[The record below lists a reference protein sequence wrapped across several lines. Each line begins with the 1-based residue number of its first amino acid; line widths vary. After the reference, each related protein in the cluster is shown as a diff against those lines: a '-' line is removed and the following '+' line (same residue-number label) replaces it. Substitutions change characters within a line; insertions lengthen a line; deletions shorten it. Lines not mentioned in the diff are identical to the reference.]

1 MFRLTTDGSKID
13 TTKLRIAVNRTARNY
28 VIQPNDYLDVRVYT
42 NKGERILDPNG
53 ELQFGQPSGVAPS
66 LSRGSV
72 AGTSSGGGGQRGGGS
87 SSGSTGSGG
96 TAFLVQADGTVTLP
110 LVDRVHVSGLSLL
123 QADSALRRTYNG
135 YYKDAFVITRVTNN
149 RVFVLGSPGGRVIP
163 LENDNMN
170 LIEVLSLAG
179 GIDGAGGAAGL
190 YRYGGRADNI
200 RIIRGSLKN
209 PQVQEIDLTTIEGMR
224 RGNLQIEPNDIIYV
238 DPVRRPVQEAITE
251 AGPVISLVS
260 LFAILYNTFR
270 R

>member
-13 TTKLRIAVNRTARNY
+13 TTKLRIAVNRAARNY
-28 VIQPNDYLDVRVYT
+28 VIQPNDYIDVRVYT

-72 AGTSSGGGGQRGGGS
+72 AGTSSSSGGGARAGGGGGGAS
-87 SSGSTGSGG
+87 SSG
-96 TAFLVQADGTVTLP
+96 TAFLVQADGTVVLP
-110 LVDRVHVSGLSLL
+110 LVDRVRVSGLSLL
-123 QADSALRRTYNG
+123 QADSVLRRTYNT
-135 YYKDAFVITRVTNN
+135 YYKDAFVMTRVTNN
-149 RVFVLGSPGGRVIP
+149 RVFVLGSPGGKVIP

-179 GIDGAGGAAGL
+179 GIDGASGGGGL

-200 RIIRGSLKN
+200 RIIRGNLKH

-224 RGNLQIEPNDIIYV
+224 RGNLQMEPNDIIYV
-238 DPVRRPVQEAITE
+238 DPVRRPVLEALTDAAPAIQLL
-251 AGPVISLVS
+251 SLV
-260 LFAILYNTFR
+260 AILFNTFR
-270 R
+270 